1 MIKNI
6 KNTVPYVIIDLN
18 VEEIF
23 RTSYKRKLEK
33 RNQKQFTKKQVTKKN
48 GDIKL
53 YISNGKAVI
62 ILLTV
67 GLMKKILLYKMNYF
81 PELYTQS
88 KN

>member
-6 KNTVPYVIIDLN
+6 ENTVPYVIIDLN

-33 RNQKQFTKKQVTKKN
+33 RNKKQFTKKQVTKKN

-88 KN
+88 EN

>member
-18 VEEIF
+18 VEDIF

-33 RNQKQFTKKQVTKKN
+33 RNQKHFTKKQVTKKN

-88 KN
+88 EN

>member
-6 KNTVPYVIIDLN
+6 ENTVPYVIIDLN

-88 KN
+88 EN

>member
-88 KN
+88 EN

>member
-33 RNQKQFTKKQVTKKN
+33 RNQKHFTKKQVTKKN

-88 KN
+88 EN

>member
-33 RNQKQFTKKQVTKKN
+33 RNQKHFTKKQVTKKN

-53 YISNGKAVI
+53 YILNGKAVI

-88 KN
+88 EN